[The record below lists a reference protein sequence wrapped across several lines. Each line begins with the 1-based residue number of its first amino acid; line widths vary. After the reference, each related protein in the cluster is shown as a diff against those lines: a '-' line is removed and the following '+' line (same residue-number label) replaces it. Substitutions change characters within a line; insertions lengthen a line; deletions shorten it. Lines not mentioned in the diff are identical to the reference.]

1 MVGDSVEIEVRK
13 VLRRF
18 QEGYTARDL
27 SRLDQFMEVLVQEDT
42 SEFLGI
48 GAVERGGFEW
58 LEGPEAIREIVESD
72 WAYWG
77 DVTLDVEGA
86 QINVLGDVAWL
97 STTGKVTQT
106 EAFGKALPFYL
117 QQMKDLL
124 DKEGLDADERLVEAT
139 HFGMRRI
146 RERHKGE
153 GHAWPFVLTAVLV
166 RADGEWRIHTTHWSM
181 PVD

>member
-1 MVGDSVEIEVRK
+1 MQADSAETQVRE

-27 SRLDQFMEVLVQEDT
+27 SLLDQFMEMIVQDQT

-58 LEGPEAIREIVESD
+58 LEGPDAIREIIESD
-72 WAYWG
+72 WTYWG
-77 DVTLDVEGA
+77 DVSLDVKGA
-86 QINVLGDVAWL
+86 RINVLGDVAWL
-97 STTGKVTQT
+97 STTGRVTQT
-106 EAFGKALPFYL
+106 ETFDKALPYYL

-124 DKEGLDADERLVEAT
+124 DKDGLDADGRLVEAT

-146 RERHKGE
+146 RERHKGK
-153 GHAWPFVLTAVLV
+153 GHAWPFVFTALLV
-166 RADGEWRIHTTHWSM
+166 RADGEWRFHTTHWSM

>member
-1 MVGDSVEIEVRK
+1 MLADSVEAQVRE

-27 SRLDQFMEVLVQEDT
+27 SLLDQFMEMIAQEDT

-72 WAYWG
+72 WTYWG
-77 DVTLDVEGA
+77 DVSLDVDGA

-106 EAFGKALPFYL
+106 ETFDKALPYYL

-124 DKEGLDADERLVEAT
+124 DKEGLDADGQLVEAT

-146 RERHKGE
+146 RERHKGK

-166 RADGEWRIHTTHWSM
+166 RVDGEWRFHTMHWSM